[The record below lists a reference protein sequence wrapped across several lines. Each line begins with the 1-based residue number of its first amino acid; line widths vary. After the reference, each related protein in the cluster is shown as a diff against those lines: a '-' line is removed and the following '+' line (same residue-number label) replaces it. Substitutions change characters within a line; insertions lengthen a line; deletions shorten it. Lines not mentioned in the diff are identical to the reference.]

1 MNNDF
6 PTPPAGRD
14 DFHPAHYPPLTFPDE
29 AWQWFAKACA
39 DLEIPVDDSRRAVLE
54 ALYSHLVGVNAWL
67 NLTRLTAPA
76 DYLKFHVFD
85 SLTVLNL
92 VAAFTQ
98 PGDTALDLGSGG
110 GYPGLPLM
118 TWLPDRHWVLVDSRA
133 KKTAFLKEAVKL
145 TPCKTAEA
153 FAFRGRE
160 AGGACPTLHHH
171 CQVVVARAVGQ
182 ADELLV
188 DAEALL
194 DLNGILILLKGQ
206 SWAGEEQHRFH
217 HALGRHGFSPMQ
229 EQTIALDEN
238 DPDRWVVTAIKSEQ
252 APATTKKTP
261 SSKAKTQAKNKPRPQ
276 TESRA
281 RPGAD
286 ARPGNKGATPTTV
299 QAKGKQHEQRTAS
312 KHRPR

>member
-1 MNNDF
+1 MINDI
-6 PTPPAGRD
+6 PTPDAGRD
-14 DFHPAHYPPLTFPDE
+14 DFHPANYPLVTFPDD

-39 DLEIPVDDSRRAVLE
+39 DLEIPVHESRRATVE

-92 VAAFTQ
+92 IAAFTR
-98 PGDTALDLGSGG
+98 PGDTVVDLGSGG

-145 TPCKTAEA
+145 TPCPTAEA

-160 AGGACPTLHHH
+160 AASACPALHHH

-194 DLNGILILLKGQ
+194 DLNGVLILLKGQ
-206 SWAGEEQHRFH
+206 SYAGDEQHRFH
-217 HALGRHGFSPMQ
+217 HAIEHGGFSLME

-238 DPDRWVVTAIKSEQ
+238 DPDRWVVTAMKSEHSSISV
-252 APATTKKTP
+252 KKP
-261 SSKAKTQAKNKPRPQ
+261 FPSKARAKAKNKPAPQ
-276 TESRA
+276 TENST
-281 RPGAD
+281 RPGRRAS
-286 ARPGNKGATPTTV
+286 TPTNV
-299 QAKGKQHEQRTAS
+299 QDKGKQHEQRTAP